1 MQKGY
6 NKLNLKKD
14 YKYSLP
20 VLLYHRIVNKQSV
33 IGKHKIYV
41 KEKDFEN
48 QLLYLKNNGYET
60 ITFYDL
66 QKNPSVDLTK
76 KVIITFDDGYE
87 DNYRLLFPLLKKYN
101 FKAVIY
107 LVTKINF
114 NAWGVREGEP
124 RVNMMTDVQK
134 KEMSDY
140 GIEMGGHT
148 QTHLDLSK
156 CSESEKIKEIKGCKE
171 DVEKLTNKTA
181 VSFAY
186 PFGGINE
193 EVKRITKEAGYTF
206 AVSTN
211 TGPKEFGLDNFQIRR
226 IEITPKTSL
235 RSFKNKV
242 SGYYFYPS
250 FIKSFFT
257 GKQTK

>member
-1 MQKGY
+1 MK
-6 NKLNLKKD
+6 NKPDKT
-14 YKYSLP
+14 YSLP
-20 VLLYHRIVNKQSV
+20 VLLYHRVVNKQSV

-41 KEKDFEN
+41 WEKDFEK

-60 ITFYDL
+60 ITFFDL
-66 QKNPSVDLTK
+66 LENPSMDLNK

-87 DNYRLLFPLLKKYN
+87 DNYTLLFPLLKKYN

-107 LVTKINF
+107 VVTQVNH

-124 RVNMMTDVQK
+124 RVELISDAQK
-134 KEMSDY
+134 KEMGNY
-140 GIEMGGHT
+140 GIEIGGHT
-148 QTHLDLSK
+148 RTHVDLPT
-156 CSESEKIKEIKGCKE
+156 CREAEMVREISGCRE
-171 DVEKLTNKTA
+171 DVEKLTNKK
-181 VSFAY
+181 VISFAY

-193 EVKRITKEAGYTF
+193 AAKRITNEAGYLY

-211 TGPKEFGLDNFQIRR
+211 TGPKEFGKDNFQIRR
-226 IEITPKTSL
+226 IEITPKTTL
-235 RSFKNKV
+235 MSFKNKV
-242 SGYYFYPS
+242 SGNYFYPS

>member
-1 MQKGY
+1 M
-6 NKLNLKKD
+6 NKSQD
-14 YKYSLP
+14 IKYSLP
-20 VLLYHRIVNKQSV
+20 VLLYHRIINDKSV
-33 IGKHKIYV
+33 KGKHKIYV
-41 KEKDFEN
+41 TEKDFEK
-48 QLLYLKNNGYET
+48 QLLYLKNNGYQT

-66 QKNPSVDLTK
+66 QDNPTMDLTK

-87 DNYRLLFPLLKKYN
+87 DNYTLLFPLLKKYN

-107 LVTKINF
+107 LVTQVNH

-124 RVNMMTDVQK
+124 RVDMMTDAQK

-148 QTHLDLSK
+148 QTHVDLSR
-156 CSESEKIKEIKGCKE
+156 CTEEEMFKEIKSCKD
-171 DVEKLTNKTA
+171 DVERLTNKRSI
-181 VSFAY
+181 SFSY

-193 EVKRITKEAGYTF
+193 KVKQVTKQAGYAY

-211 TGPKEFGLDNFQIRR
+211 TGPKEFGTDNFQIRR
-226 IEITPKTSL
+226 IEVTPKTSL
-235 RSFKNKV
+235 SSFKNKV
-242 SGYYFYPS
+242 SGTYFYPS

-257 GKQTK
+257 GKQTR

>member
-1 MQKGY
+1 M
-6 NKLNLKKD
+6 NSNNE
-14 YKYSLP
+14 YSLP
-20 VLLYHRIVNKQSV
+20 VLLYHRVITKDSV
-33 IGKHKIYV
+33 VGKHKIYV
-41 KEKDFEN
+41 WEKDLDKQFA
-48 QLLYLKNNGYET
+48 YLKNNDYET

-66 QKNPSVDLTK
+66 QQNPNMDLHK

-107 LVTKINF
+107 LVTKVDH

-124 RVNMMTDVQK
+124 RVNMMTKEQV

-148 QTHLDLSK
+148 RTHVDLSR
-156 CSESEKIKEIKGCKE
+156 CTEAELINEIKGCKE
-171 DVEKLTNKTA
+171 DVEKLINKSA
-181 VSFAY
+181 VSFAF

-193 EVKRITKEAGYTF
+193 KVKQATKESGYMY

-211 TGPKEFGLDNFQIRR
+211 TGPKDFGKDMMQIRR
-226 IEITPKTSL
+226 IEVTPKTSL
-235 RSFKNKV
+235 NSFKNKV
-242 SGYYFYPS
+242 SGRYLNPS

>member
-1 MQKGY
+1 MKPNQ
-6 NKLNLKKD
+6 NK
-14 YKYSLP
+14 KYSLP
-20 VLLYHRIVNKQSV
+20 VLLYHRIVNKNSV
-33 IGKHKIYV
+33 VGNHKIYV
-41 KEKDFEN
+41 WEKDFEK
-48 QLLYLKNNGYET
+48 QLLFLKDSGYET
-60 ITFYDL
+60 ITFFDL
-66 QKNPSVDLTK
+66 QQNPKMDLTK

-107 LVTKINF
+107 LVTHLNF

-124 RVNMMTDVQK
+124 RVEMMTDVQK

-148 QTHLDLSK
+148 RSHVDLSRL
-156 CSESEKIKEIKGCKE
+156 EEAEMINEIRGCRE
-171 DVEKLTNKTA
+171 DVERITNKK
-181 VSFAY
+181 VISFAY
-186 PFGGINE
+186 PFGGINDD
-193 EVKRITKEAGYTF
+193 VKKITREGGYTY

-211 TGPKEFGLDNFQIRR
+211 TGPKEFGVDNFQIRR
-226 IEITPKTSL
+226 IEVTPKTTL

-242 SGYYFYPS
+242 SGFYFYPS